1 MRLIKLTVDSG
12 FNIFTI
18 EVTIKLSHIIH
29 YSIQQLGEYGIFSRL
44 NLIGGDFI
52 NTHLVITSVIMK
64 VFCCKIQILTMQTS
78 KMRFMVQ

>member
-18 EVTIKLSHIIH
+18 EVTTKLSRIMH

-44 NLIGGDFI
+44 NMFGDLG
-52 NTHLVITSVIMK
+52 NTHLVISSVLMK
-64 VFCCKIQILTMQTS
+64 VFCCQIQILTMQTS
-78 KMRFMVQ
+78 KMRIMVQ

>member
-44 NLIGGDFI
+44 NMFGDLV
-52 NTHLVITSVIMK
+52 NTHLVISSVLIK
-64 VFCCKIQILTMQTS
+64 VFCCQIQILTMQTS

>member
-1 MRLIKLTVDSG
+1 VRLIKLTVDSG

-18 EVTIKLSHIIH
+18 EVTIKLGHIIH

-44 NLIGGDFI
+44 NMFGDLV
-52 NTHLVITSVIMK
+52 NTHLVISSVLIK
-64 VFCCKIQILTMQTS
+64 VFCCQIQILTMQTS